1 MGENLFWAIRGG
13 GGGSFGIVIAWKVNL
28 VTVPATVTVFTV
40 TKTLEQNAVKLLH
53 RWQFIGHNLPDGTF
67 SFVSLRSVNSSQD
80 GKRTVLASFSLFFLS
95 GVDEL
100 GPLIQERFPEL
111 GLVKEDCTETNWIES
126 ILYFGGI
133 QIKSLDVLLDRT
145 FQNPLIG
152 PAFKAKFDYVKEPIS
167 DIALEGLWSKL
178 YDEEAE
184 LVVILFVAYGGIMDE
199 IPEIATPFPHRAGNL
214 FKILDNVSR

>member
-13 GGGSFGIVIAWKVNL
+13 GGDSFGIVIAWKVNL

-40 TKTLEQNAVKLLH
+40 TKTLEQNAIKLLH

-100 GPLIQERFPEL
+100 
-111 GLVKEDCTETNWIES
+111 
-126 ILYFGGI
+126 
-133 QIKSLDVLLDRT
+133 DRT

-152 PAFKAKFDYVKEPIS
+152 PAFKAKSDYVKEPIS

-184 LVVILFVAYGGIMDE
+184 LIVILFVAYGGIMDE
-199 IPEIATPFPHRAGNL
+199 IPETATPFPHRAGNL
-214 FKILDNVSR
+214 YKILDNVSR